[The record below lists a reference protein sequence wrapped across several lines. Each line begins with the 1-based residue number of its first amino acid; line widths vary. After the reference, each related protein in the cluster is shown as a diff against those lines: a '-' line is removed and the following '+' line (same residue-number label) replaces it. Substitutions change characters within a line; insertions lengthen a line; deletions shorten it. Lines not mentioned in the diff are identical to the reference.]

1 MTGQSRCGGRAYKLV
16 KCRSSTAIPE
26 VWTTTVRA
34 TRTHALRIIEGIFY
48 WPRGGGLADRLLRR
62 ITYGTKPLI
71 IIASGIYV
79 CSTLS
84 GI

>member
-1 MTGQSRCGGRAYKLV
+1 M
-16 KCRSSTAIPE
+16 
-26 VWTTTVRA
+26 RA

-71 IIASGIYV
+71 TIASGIYV
-79 CSTLS
+79 CPQRDLARCFRLTNTSLNLVSYLTA
-84 GI
+84 